1 MRVVQLE
8 QDDLKYKL
16 RMLQRVAIPEADH
29 APASSFQM
37 GGSAAIRFVSR
48 NVLPSVK
55 FDDETTLHAR
65 EIREVRADRMLTS
78 ESVPRQASIPNLKPP
93 AKFGV
98 SHRPS
103 QRACAITGPHTPM
116 LTRTNTRCDWTGG

>member
-1 MRVVQLE
+1 MF
-8 QDDLKYKL
+8 
-16 RMLQRVAIPEADH
+16 QRVAIPEADH

-37 GGSAAIRFVSR
+37 RSSAAIRFVSR
-48 NVLPSVK
+48 HVLPSVK

-65 EIREVRADRMLTS
+65 EIREVRADWMLTS
-78 ESVPRQASIPNLKPP
+78 ESVPRQASVANMKPQ

-116 LTRTNTRCDWTGG
+116 LTLTNTRCDWTGG